1 MRISDWSSDVCSSDL
16 LPGDVDFTV
25 GASLPIS
32 GLTAWQGL
40 FEHGRLRA
48 GQSVVAHGAAGA
60 VGSMVAQLAREA
72 GAHVIGTGRAVD
84 RNKALELGAQEFVDL
99 DNDVLEDVGRVDL
112 VDRKRTRLNSSH

>member
-1 MRISDWSSDVCSSDL
+1 M
-16 LPGDVDFTV
+16 PGDVDFTV

-84 RNKALELGAQEFVDL
+84 RNKALEFGAQEFVDL
-99 DNDVLEDVGRVDL
+99 DNDEIGRASCRERVYQY
-112 VDRKRTRLNSSH
+112 V